1 MRRITGVATSKDSAR
16 ACRPIQRTQG
26 VRRGQRGSS
35 LIESVV
41 ASALMGIGVV
51 AGLTAWDTASLSA
64 GKAIRLA
71 WANCIVRAQLDAVL
85 SAPYE
90 DNYDVPDTFGTDGT
104 VEVDVKQ
111 LVRGTV
117 AGSPGEEQLV
127 TVEARDPREKSVV
140 LAKASALKARALR
153 GGKPYDGGVV
163 SDVMLGCP
171 AR

>member
-1 MRRITGVATSKDSAR
+1 MRSTDRTRR
-16 ACRPIQRTQG
+16 A
-26 VRRGQRGSS
+26 RRGQRGAT

-41 ASALMGIGVV
+41 ASALMGVGVV

-64 GKAIRLA
+64 GKAVRLA

-85 SAPYE
+85 SAPYADSYE
-90 DNYDVPDTFGTDGT
+90 VSDPFGADGT
-104 VEVDVKQ
+104 VQVDIKPA
-111 LVRGTV
+111 VRG
-117 AGSPGEEQLV
+117 ASGSPGEEQLV

-140 LAKASALKARALR
+140 LAQASALKARALR
-153 GGKPYDGGVV
+153 GGKPYDSGVR